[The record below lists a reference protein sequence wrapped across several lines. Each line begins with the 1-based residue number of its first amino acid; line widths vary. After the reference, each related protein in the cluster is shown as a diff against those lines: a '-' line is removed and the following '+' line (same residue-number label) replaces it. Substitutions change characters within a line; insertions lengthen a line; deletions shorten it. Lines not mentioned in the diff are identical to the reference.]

1 MQVGDVN
8 TDVCETVIYYDSASS
23 SERFQPMISFTCD
36 PADLVI
42 GEVSRHS
49 SHMRPQTVTQ
59 HVNPVPGQLQ
69 LVLTDD
75 RQVR

>member
-1 MQVGDVN
+1 
-8 TDVCETVIYYDSASS
+8 
-23 SERFQPMISFTCD
+23 MISFTCD

-75 RQVR
+75 RQVK